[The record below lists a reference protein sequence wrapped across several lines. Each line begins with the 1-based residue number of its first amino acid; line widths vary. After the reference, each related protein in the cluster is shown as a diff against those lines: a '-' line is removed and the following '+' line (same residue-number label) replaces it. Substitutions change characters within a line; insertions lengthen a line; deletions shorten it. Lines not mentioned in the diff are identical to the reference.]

1 MTQIVPRAEPERRA
15 EPDWRRLDAVL
26 RRFFARRVADPEL
39 RADLVQLVLLRVV
52 ERGEQLREDERLEA
66 WVFRIARNTL
76 VDHHRRH
83 RPQDPLPELQ
93 APEPEPENLAPRV
106 LGAWLREQI
115 AGLEP
120 RYSEVLELTDLRGH
134 SQREAAAALGLPYST
149 VKSRVQR
156 GRERLHAE
164 LLGCCAVEVDA
175 RGRITD
181 FERRAVCVPCGCGD
195 QKVE

>member
-1 MTQIVPRAEPERRA
+1 MTRVAPRVEKTRA

-26 RRFFARRVADPEL
+26 RRFFAGRVADPEL

-52 ERGEQLREDERLEA
+52 ERGEQLREDERLDA
-66 WVFRIARNTL
+66 WVFRIARNAL
-76 VDHHRRH
+76 ADHYRRA
-83 RPQDPLPELQ
+83 RPEDPLPELR
-93 APEPEPENLAPRV
+93 APEPEPENHAPRV
-106 LGAWLREQI
+106 LGAWLRVQI
-115 AGLEP
+115 KGLDP
-120 RYSEVLELTDLRGH
+120 HYREVLELTELGGH

-175 RGRITD
+175 RGGITD
-181 FERRAVCVPCGCGD
+181 FEPRSCGPCECS
-195 QKVE
+195 E